1 MSASGAQHAITLLS
15 LGAACGGIA
24 FVALAASAHVA
35 RREFARASTP
45 LSVYFSEPT
54 RAAMFAA
61 YAALGVALACT
72 AAKILLPGSDGVSGV
87 AAASGVLLLV
97 AAACLMPIALTTCRR
112 FDSDERSTLRRALHR
127 ILTQVAFVAVVA
139 AMLAFSTF
147 GMPAAT
153 RGERALRVAAVLVS
167 VFAAMLFALA
177 LRLPPGSP
185 QSGSVQKLLVGMVV
199 AWVFLCALA

>member
-1 MSASGAQHAITLLS
+1 MTLLS
-15 LGAACGGIA
+15 AGACLASLA
-24 FVALAASAHVA
+24 FVALAAYAHAV
-35 RREFARASTP
+35 RREFGRVSTP
-45 LSVYFSEPT
+45 LSAYFSQPT
-54 RAAMFAA
+54 RGVMFAA

-72 AAKILLPGSDGVSGV
+72 ASKILLRGTDGVSDIA

-112 FDSDERSTLRRALHR
+112 AESDERSTLGRALHR
-127 ILTQVAFVAVVA
+127 TLSQVAFVAVVV

-147 GMPAAT
+147 GMPAEN

-167 VFAAMLFALA
+167 VFAAMLFALS

-185 QSGSVQKLLVGMVV
+185 HFGTAQKLLAGMVV
-199 AWVFLCALA
+199 AWVLICALA

>member
-1 MSASGAQHAITLLS
+1 MTLLS
-15 LGAACGGIA
+15 AGACLASLA
-24 FVALAASAHVA
+24 FVALAAYAHAV
-35 RREFARASTP
+35 RREFGRVSTP
-45 LSVYFSEPT
+45 LSAYFSQPT
-54 RAAMFAA
+54 RGVMFAA

-72 AAKILLPGSDGVSGV
+72 ASKILLRGTDGVSGI

-112 FDSDERSTLRRALHR
+112 AESDERSTLGRALHR
-127 ILTQVAFVAVVA
+127 MLSQVAFVAVVV

-147 GMPAAT
+147 GMPAEN

-167 VFAAMLFALA
+167 VFAAMLFALS

-185 QSGSVQKLLVGMVV
+185 HFGTAQKLLAGMVA
-199 AWVFLCALA
+199 AWVFICALA